1 MYFRKEAALFS
12 PVANYV
18 HRKSYRWQQPEV
30 QFYEYRIDLYGFSQ
44 AKDLTIAIEL
54 KLHKWRRAFA
64 QALIYQLCADLVF
77 IALPSSTICCVEH
90 ELLSE
95 HGIGLIAVEGD
106 GSCRQVIASKRSDV
120 IRRHYRNGYIKLL
133 KERIQCPQ

>member
-1 MYFRKEAALFS
+1 MCFKKEEALFS

-18 HRKSYRWQQPEV
+18 HRKSFRWQQPEL
-30 QFYEYRIDLYGFSQ
+30 QFYEYRIDLYGFSRT
-44 AKDLTIAIEL
+44 KDLTVAIEL
-54 KLHKWRRAFA
+54 KLHKWRRAFE

-77 IALPSSTICCVEH
+77 IALPSSTINCVDH

-95 HGIGLIAVEGD
+95 HGIGLIAVENN
-106 GSCRQVIASKRSDV
+106 STCRQAIAPVRSHV
-120 IRRHYRNGYIKLL
+120 IRKHYRNVYIKML